1 MNVSFHERRFDR
13 RGLFLVIAAIV
24 GVVIQILDKS
34 FGNTFAVY
42 NIFPRGDVL
51 VFGLIVLISITIQ
64 YMLIKKTRESL
75 RIERSKSRVGQAVL
89 TASVLLQYISGGLLV
104 IILFQT
110 IFTLSYSVVLLGA
123 ILGIN
128 LFTSSV
134 LLAILSWR
142 FVRSFRYFPS
152 KLVLAYTIAFAS
164 LSITGIIT
172 FIYVEDFL
180 QRKPGFISS
189 EYNPWQQFSPRISAD
204 LAAAYQLGGIISFLT
219 LWIATIF
226 MTNYALKSKKIKYW
240 IIVSIPLVY
249 FLSQFLISYLE
260 RSNLLSELGLEYSPV
275 YGYLYN
281 LALNTIRTA
290 GGLMFGF
297 AFFMLSKTT
306 VHAQLKVSMMMAG
319 IGLILLFG
327 ANAASLV
334 ILTTFPPWGIL
345 SMTFLITGSYCLLV
359 GLDSAGFYIAT
370 DSSLRRIIHKSPQ
383 KGYDILKSLGHAE
396 LQDIVAD
403 KIQNISKEVYH
414 EIEFENLFRTISEPA
429 NVQQYV
435 NSVITELGLG
445 FLQKAKDR

>member
-13 RGLFLVIAAIV
+13 RDWLIVIAAII

-34 FGNTFAVY
+34 FGNTFTVY
-42 NIFPRGDVL
+42 NIFPHADVL
-51 VFGLIVLISITIQ
+51 VFSLIVLISITIQ
-64 YMLIKKTRESL
+64 YVLIKKTRKSL

-89 TASVLLQYISGGLLV
+89 TLAVLLQYVSSVILV

-110 IFTLSYSVVLLGA
+110 IFTLNYSVV
-123 ILGIN
+123 ILEGILAIN
-128 LFTSSV
+128 LITSSA

-142 FVRSFRYFPS
+142 YVRSFRYFPS

-164 LSITGIIT
+164 LSISGIIT
-172 FIYVEDFL
+172 FIYIEDFL
-180 QRKPGFISS
+180 QRKPDFISS
-189 EYNPWQQFSPRISAD
+189 EYNPWQQFSPRITAD
-204 LAAAYQLGGIISFLT
+204 LAAAYQLTGIISFLT

-226 MTNYALKSKKIKYW
+226 MTNYVLKFRKIKYW

-249 FLSQFLISYLE
+249 FFSQFVISYLE
-260 RSNLLSELGLEYSPV
+260 RSNLLSELGLEYSSA
-275 YGYLYN
+275 YGYMYN

-306 VHAQLKVSMMMAG
+306 VHAQLKGSMMMAG

-345 SMTFLITGSYCLLV
+345 SMTFLITGSFCLLIS
-359 GLDSAGFYIAT
+359 LDSAGFYIAT
-370 DSSLRRIIHKSPQ
+370 DSSLRRIIHRSPQ

-403 KIQNISKEVYH
+403 KIQNISKEVYD
-414 EIEFENLFRTISEPA
+414 EIESENLFRTVSEPA

-435 NSVITELGLG
+435 DDVITEVGLG
-445 FLQKAKDR
+445 FHQKEKDR